1 MMDSFLVCLYWTV
14 QVLIPA
20 YIKVMV
26 LAIVIAGV
34 LLWIIDRYRFG
45 QRHTETG
52 EDEHESFVDGDKP
65 RNDDETKDKIYRL
78 MFEAFRQTKLYSEMV
93 ITLATTDE
101 VDDWN
106 LRDMKRVLYEYFTDY
121 RLYLRSIA
129 PGLDDVE
136 IDCCILTLCG
146 YKRKHLHKFVDLS
159 PREVRRTIRRIRNK
173 MPEGMYHNIF
183 IVDHC
188 IY

>member
-1 MMDSFLVCLYWTV
+1 MDSFLVCLNWTV
-14 QVLIPA
+14 QVMIPA

-26 LAIVIAGV
+26 LVIVITGL

-45 QRHTETG
+45 QRHTEPG
-52 EDEHESFVDGDKP
+52 EDEHESFVDQDKSG
-65 RNDDETKDKIYRL
+65 NDNETKDKIFRL
-78 MFEAFRQTKLYSEMV
+78 LFEGFRQTKLYSEMV
-93 ITLATTDE
+93 ITLATINE

-106 LRDMKRVLYEYFTDY
+106 LRDMKRVLYEYFSDY
-121 RLYLRSIA
+121 RLYLRSVV
-129 PGLDDVE
+129 PGIDDVE

-146 YKRKHLHKFVDLS
+146 YKRKHLHKFVDMS
-159 PREVRRTIRRIRNK
+159 PREVRRTIRGIRKK